1 MARRRWRLLAGS
13 VGWAVCGVVHR
24 ERTAHG
30 GEVFESFQASSEALA
45 LQYNKSFRQLDP
57 REFFTEYAM
66 WEKLAVDVHEN
77 DRSGKPLAMSTA
89 IGYMRSLLQQALR
102 ICDGRT
108 DIEQEERSR
117 YKDFFSCIDKLSVTT
132 SGLWP
137 KGVFSSM
144 MKQSVRRG
152 AEEGI
157 EMNPKTPPLYPMRHT
172 ANIVR
177 AYYTLGD
184 RQV

>member
-1 MARRRWRLLAGS
+1 MNRCCAAGAAWPDRRAG
-13 VGWAVCGVVHR
+13 
-24 ERTAHG
+24 
-30 GEVFESFQASSEALA
+30 
-45 LQYNKSFRQLDP
+45 
-57 REFFTEYAM
+57 
-66 WEKLAVDVHEN
+66 
-77 DRSGKPLAMSTA
+77 
-89 IGYMRSLLQQALR
+89 SLLQQALR
-102 ICDGRT
+102 ICDSRT
-108 DIEQEERSR
+108 DIEQVERNR
-117 YKDFFSCIDKLSVTT
+117 YKDFFSCINKLSVTT
-132 SGLWP
+132 SGLWL

>member
-1 MARRRWRLLAGS
+1 MNPRGDGGGRCCAAGAAWPDRRAG
-13 VGWAVCGVVHR
+13 
-24 ERTAHG
+24 
-30 GEVFESFQASSEALA
+30 
-45 LQYNKSFRQLDP
+45 
-57 REFFTEYAM
+57 
-66 WEKLAVDVHEN
+66 
-77 DRSGKPLAMSTA
+77 
-89 IGYMRSLLQQALR
+89 SLLQQALR
-102 ICDGRT
+102 ICDSRT
-108 DIEQEERSR
+108 DIEQVERNR
-117 YKDFFSCIDKLSVTT
+117 YKDFFSCINKLSVTT
-132 SGLWP
+132 SGLWL

-157 EMNPKTPPLYPMRHT
+157 EMDPKTPPLYPMRHT

>member
-1 MARRRWRLLAGS
+1 MNHRGDDGGGWRAAAGACWPDQ
-13 VGWAVCGVVHR
+13 WAGQCAASSTVSGR
-24 ERTAHG
+24 RTA
-30 GEVFESFQASSEALA
+30 VRFSKSFQASSEALT
-45 LQYNKSFRQLDP
+45 LKCNKSFRQLDP

-66 WEKLAVDVHEN
+66 WEKLAVYVHEN

-117 YKDFFSCIDKLSVTT
+117 YKDFFSCIDKLSITT
-132 SGLWP
+132 SGLWL

-144 MKQSVRRG
+144 MKQSVSDAGQRK
-152 AEEGI
+152 AS
-157 EMNPKTPPLYPMRHT
+157 K
-172 ANIVR
+172 
-177 AYYTLGD
+177 
-184 RQV
+184 